1 MLEVGDTNGAIL
13 FWSASQCS
21 RIWKGTMESV
31 QVSFRLQFATRR
43 DDEANVYVG
52 YCPALKIYSQGKTE
66 QESEEAVVSAVKLFL
81 VACYERDILHSALR
95 NRGMTR
101 ASTDAASRIKQDS
114 KKEFISVQAFDRE
127 FWRDVPINL
136 VAAQETTESCQQ

>member
-1 MLEVGDTNGAIL
+1 M
-13 FWSASQCS
+13 
-21 RIWKGTMESV
+21 KPV

-52 YCPALKIYSQGKTE
+52 YCPALKLYSQGITE
-66 QESEEAVVSAVKLFL
+66 EQAAEAVVSAVKLFL

-101 ASTDAASRIKQDS
+101 ASSMVADQITKDER
-114 KKEFISVQAFDRE
+114 KEFISIRPFEKE

-136 VAAQETTESCQQ
+136 LAAQEAPNTCLQ

>member
-1 MLEVGDTNGAIL
+1 MKPI
-13 FWSASQCS
+13 
-21 RIWKGTMESV
+21 

-52 YCPALKIYSQGKTE
+52 HCPALKLYSQGTTE
-66 QESEEAVVSAVKLFL
+66 QEAQEAIVSAVKLFL

-95 NRGMTR
+95 SRGMTR
-101 ASTDAASRIKQDS
+101 ASSMVAAQITNDER
-114 KKEFISVQAFDRE
+114 KEFISVRPFEKE

-136 VAAQETTESCQQ
+136 LAAQEGSNSCLQ

>member
-1 MLEVGDTNGAIL
+1 MT
-13 FWSASQCS
+13 
-21 RIWKGTMESV
+21 V

-52 YCPALKIYSQGKTE
+52 YCPALKLYSQGRTE

-81 VACYERDILHSALR
+81 VACYERDMLHSALR
-95 NRGMTR
+95 SRGMTR
-101 ASTDAASRIKQDS
+101 ATSMVADQLKSDAR
-114 KKEFISVQAFDRE
+114 KEFISVKEFDRE

-136 VAAQETTESCQQ
+136 VAAQENNEPCPQ

>member
-1 MLEVGDTNGAIL
+1 MSI
-13 FWSASQCS
+13 
-21 RIWKGTMESV
+21 V
-31 QVSFRLQFATRR
+31 QVSFRLKFATRR

-52 YCPALKIYSQGKTE
+52 YCPALKLYSQGVTE

-95 NRGMTR
+95 RRGITR
-101 ASTDAASRIKQDS
+101 ATSMVASQIKKDES
-114 KKEFISVQAFDRE
+114 KEYISVRQFDRE

-136 VAAQETTESCQQ
+136 VAAQEASETCQQ

>member
-1 MLEVGDTNGAIL
+1 MNN
-13 FWSASQCS
+13 
-21 RIWKGTMESV
+21 V

-52 YCPALKIYSQGKTE
+52 YCPALKLYSQGTTE
-66 QESEEAVVSAVKLFL
+66 QESEEAIVSAVKLFL

-95 NRGMTR
+95 SRGMTR
-101 ASTDAASRIKQDS
+101 ASSMVVNQIKNDAQ
-114 KKEFISVQAFDRE
+114 KEFISVQSFDRE

-136 VAAQETTESCQQ
+136 LTVQENEQCLQ

>member
-1 MLEVGDTNGAIL
+1 MST
-13 FWSASQCS
+13 
-21 RIWKGTMESV
+21 V

-52 YCPALKIYSQGKTE
+52 YCPALKLYSQGRTE
-66 QESEEAVVSAVKLFL
+66 HESEEAIVSAVKLFL

-101 ASTDAASRIKQDS
+101 ATSMVAEQIK
-114 KKEFISVQAFDRE
+114 KNENEEYIAVRPFDRE
-127 FWRDVPINL
+127 FWRDVPISL
-136 VAAQETTESCQQ
+136 LAAKEGIETCLQ

>member
-1 MLEVGDTNGAIL
+1 MPDSWGLQTVLYFQKTASQPLL
-13 FWSASQCS
+13 FWKA
-21 RIWKGTMESV
+21 TMTV

-95 NRGMTR
+95 SRGITR
-101 ASTDAASRIKQDS
+101 ATSMVASQLTNDPR
-114 KKEFISVQAFDRE
+114 KEFISIKEFDRE

-136 VAAQETTESCQQ
+136 VAAQEVNEPCQL

>member
-1 MLEVGDTNGAIL
+1 VN
-13 FWSASQCS
+13 
-21 RIWKGTMESV
+21 RKGTMQPI

-52 YCPALKIYSQGKTE
+52 YCPALKLYSQGITE
-66 QESEEAVVSAVKLFL
+66 HQAEEAIVSAVKLFL

-101 ASTDAASRIKQDS
+101 ASSMVADKIMKDDR
-114 KKEFISVQAFDRE
+114 KEFISVRPFEKE

-136 VAAQETTESCQQ
+136 LAAQEAPSTCLQ

>member
-1 MLEVGDTNGAIL
+1 M
-13 FWSASQCS
+13 
-21 RIWKGTMESV
+21 KPV

-52 YCPALKIYSQGKTE
+52 YCPALKLYSQGTTE
-66 QESEEAVVSAVKLFL
+66 QESEEAIVSAVKLFL

-95 NRGMTR
+95 TRGMTKATSMVADQIQKDER
-101 ASTDAASRIKQDS
+101 
-114 KKEFISVQAFDRE
+114 KEFITVRPYGKE

-136 VAAQETTESCQQ
+136 LAAQENEICLQ